1 MKNLTGQVIS
11 TKMQKVATI
20 LIEQFR
26 KHPLYG
32 KILKRNF
39 KIHAVNKIG
48 AETGD
53 RVVITE
59 TRPVAKTVSFII
71 KEIVGKKIQE
81 KPVEVEKPVK
91 EGKKEIKTKVR
102 REK

>member
-1 MKNLTGQVIS
+1 MKNLTGKVIS

-59 TRPVAKTVSFII
+59 IRPVAKTVNFVI
-71 KEIVGKKIQE
+71 KEILTKDSKS
-81 KPVEVEKPVK
+81 VEKPKNINKQINKKKVK
-91 EGKKEIKTKVR
+91 SN
-102 REK
+102 

>member
-11 TKMQKVATI
+11 TKMQKVATV

-48 AETGD
+48 AKTGD

-59 TRPVAKTVSFII
+59 TRPVAKTVNFVI
-71 KEIVGKKIQE
+71 KEILGKKCGLRPSFCQNLTLLSLYFFR
-81 KPVEVEKPVK
+81 VL
-91 EGKKEIKTKVR
+91 TKSV
-102 REK
+102 